1 MDNRRW
7 TNDFSWFS
15 LLFAAST
22 VQFCISAIM
31 ESEDLLN
38 VPSVADSSSGRAVAW
53 SDQETRDLVNFFH
66 EHRHE
71 WTGSGWKKPTITACI
86 NYLHSRHSNIT
97 RTSNAVTKK
106 FRSVSIRFMFA
117 ISFY

>member
-15 LLFAAST
+15 LLFAAYT
-22 VQFCISAIM
+22 LQFCISTVM
-31 ESEDLLN
+31 DSENPLD
-38 VPSVADSSSGRAVAW
+38 VPSFADSASGRSIAW
-53 SDQETRDLVNFFH
+53 SDQETRDLVDFFY

-86 NYLHSRHSNIT
+86 NHLHSRHTNIT
-97 RTSNAVTKK
+97 RTINAVTKK
-106 FRSVSIRFMFA
+106 FRSVSILFA
-117 ISFY
+117 IF